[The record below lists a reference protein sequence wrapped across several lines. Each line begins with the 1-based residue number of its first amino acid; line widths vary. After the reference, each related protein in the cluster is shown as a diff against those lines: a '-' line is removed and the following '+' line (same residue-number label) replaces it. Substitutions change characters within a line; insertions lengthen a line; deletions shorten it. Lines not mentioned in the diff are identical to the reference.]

1 MMYPAAERC
10 SPARLPAAVLSVIS
24 PSSPSSSAGACRRR
38 HRETRMELRSI
49 LAAVLLLSAASLQ
62 PVSGAASRTGPRVT
76 EKVFFDITVAG
87 HEVGRIV
94 IGLFGEVVPLTVN
107 NFVALATGEKGYG
120 YKGTKFHR
128 VIKDFMIQGGD
139 FTAGDGTG
147 GHSIYGT
154 TFADENFRLKHLGAS
169 WVSMAN
175 AGPDTNGSQFF
186 ILAAKAPW
194 LDGKHVVFGK
204 VLDGMVGGSV
214 DVLHDAVWKKHVLV
228 NMCCYHQCIRWST
241 PSSSRTPTTGTFPTP
256 SV

>member
-1 MMYPAAERC
+1 
-10 SPARLPAAVLSVIS
+10 
-24 PSSPSSSAGACRRR
+24 
-38 HRETRMELRSI
+38 
-49 LAAVLLLSAASLQ
+49 LLNDSCFIFQ
-62 PVSGAASRTGPRVT
+62 
-76 EKVFFDITVAG
+76 VFFDITVGG

-139 FTAGDGTG
+139 FTSGDGTG

-154 TFADENFRLKHLGAS
+154 TFADENFKLKHLGAS

-186 ILAAKAPW
+186 ILASKAPW

-204 VLDGMVGGSV
+204 VLDGMIKIRMTSKMKNHTKEKH
-214 DVLHDAVWKKHVLV
+214 LHVMHK
-228 NMCCYHQCIRWST
+228 T
-241 PSSSRTPTTGTFPTP
+241 PN
-256 SV
+256 

>member
-1 MMYPAAERC
+1 
-10 SPARLPAAVLSVIS
+10 
-24 PSSPSSSAGACRRR
+24 
-38 HRETRMELRSI
+38 MEPRS
-49 LAAVLLLSAASLQ
+49 LLLLLLLYASCLHS
-62 PVSGAASRTGPRVT
+62 VTASRSGVRGPKVT

-147 GHSIYGT
+147 GHSIYGA
-154 TFADENFRLKHLGAS
+154 TFPDENFKLKHSSAG

-175 AGPDTNGSQFF
+175 AGADTNGSQFF
-186 ILAAKAPW
+186 ILATKAPW

-204 VLDGMVGGSV
+204 VLDGMSVVHTVELQDTNDRNLPYTDCVVVNSGRIAVKQPFSV
-214 DVLHDAVWKKHVLV
+214 DVD
-228 NMCCYHQCIRWST
+228 
-241 PSSSRTPTTGTFPTP
+241 GF
-256 SV
+256 

>member
-1 MMYPAAERC
+1 MW
-10 SPARLPAAVLSVIS
+10 
-24 PSSPSSSAGACRRR
+24 SSNPG
-38 HRETRMELRSI
+38 
-49 LAAVLLLSAASLQ
+49 
-62 PVSGAASRTGPRVT
+62 
-76 EKVFFDITVAG
+76 VFFDITVGG

-139 FTAGDGTG
+139 FTAGDGSG

-154 TFADENFRLKHLGAS
+154 TFADENFKLKHLGAG

-186 ILAAKAPW
+186 ILASKAPW

-204 VLDGMVGGSV
+204 VLDGMT
-214 DVLHDAVWKKHVLV
+214 LICNWPKKSLIIIEWVETGRSKV
-228 NMCCYHQCIRWST
+228 ST
-241 PSSSRTPTTGTFPTP
+241 NITCEEP
-256 SV
+256 

>member
-1 MMYPAAERC
+1 C
-10 SPARLPAAVLSVIS
+10 IS
-24 PSSPSSSAGACRRR
+24 CCK
-38 HRETRMELRSI
+38 TRWNLFRDVNI
-49 LAAVLLLSAASLQ
+49 YVKYQ
-62 PVSGAASRTGPRVT
+62 YVVS
-76 EKVFFDITVAG
+76 VFFDITVAG

-154 TFADENFRLKHLGAS
+154 TFADENFKLKHLGAG

-186 ILAAKAPW
+186 ILAARAPW

-204 VLDGMVGGSV
+204 VLDGMVGR
-214 DVLHDAVWKKHVLV
+214 
-228 NMCCYHQCIRWST
+228 IRTKTCQNVTIWILE
-241 PSSSRTPTTGTFPTP
+241 
-256 SV
+256 

>member
-1 MMYPAAERC
+1 
-10 SPARLPAAVLSVIS
+10 
-24 PSSPSSSAGACRRR
+24 GAQSGS
-38 HRETRMELRSI
+38 ETMELRSI
-49 LAAVLLLSAASLQ
+49 FPALLCLSAAALHS
-62 PVSGAASRTGPRVT
+62 VNGAFSRRGPKVT
-76 EKVFFDITVAG
+76 EKVFFDITVGG

-94 IGLFGEVVPLTVN
+94 IGLFGEVVPLTVS

-154 TFADENFRLKHLGAS
+154 TFADENFKLKHLGAS

-186 ILAAKAPW
+186 ILSTKAPW

-204 VLDGMVGGSV
+204 VLDGMAVVHTIELQDTNDRNLPHTECVIVNSGRIPVKEPFVVEV
-214 DVLHDAVWKKHVLV
+214 DGW
-228 NMCCYHQCIRWST
+228 
-241 PSSSRTPTTGTFPTP
+241 
-256 SV
+256 